1 MTRKFFPFIL
11 LIIFFLSS
19 INVYAGT
26 FIAGAKSWFAFWES
40 GVISQ
45 YEKRMKKFNP
55 DLKSIEKD
63 PGMGFLAGPLL
74 GYQADDG
81 KWSFGLAAMAF
92 SYFQQDM
99 TGKQY
104 SNPDIEFDASLRRMD
119 FDLAVN
125 YRLNPYMKAIAG
137 YKHQYYELEL
147 ENKYVGF
154 TETYTANVSI
164 PTIGIGFS
172 YPLSNSLVAGL
183 QLGILYV
190 IPTVEMENDMAN
202 SMELETENTFGFNGE
217 TAISYLVT
225 QNLII
230 ELGYRLQVYEYT
242 ANVPG
247 DPAGDTTDLTHG
259 IVLSA
264 YYLF

>member
-1 MTRKFFPFIL
+1 MLIFMFFI
-11 LIIFFLSS
+11 SS
-19 INVYAGT
+19 IDVYAGT

-40 GVISQ
+40 GVINQ
-45 YEKRMKKFNP
+45 YEKRMKTSTTIE
-55 DLKSIEKD
+55 SIEKD
-63 PGMGFLAGPLL
+63 PGKGFLAGPLI

-81 KWSFGLAAMAF
+81 KWSFGLAIMAF

-99 TGKQY
+99 TGKET
-104 SNPDIEFDASLRRMD
+104 SGGGVEFDASLRRMD
-119 FDLAVN
+119 FDLAAN
-125 YRLNPYMKAIAG
+125 YRLNSYMKAIAG
-137 YKHQYYELEL
+137 YKHQYSELDL
-147 ENKYVGF
+147 ENKSAGF
-154 TETYTANVSI
+154 SEKYTAHVSI
-164 PTIGIGFS
+164 PTLGIGFS

-190 IPTVEMENDMAN
+190 IPSVEVEYDAGG
-202 SMELETENTFGFNGE
+202 SMELETENSFGFNGE

-247 DPAGDTTDLTHG
+247 DPAGDTRDLTHG
-259 IVLSA
+259 VVVSA